1 MQPYKFPES
10 NEAVIENGTLEIPFY
25 QDSMRTVCCYQ
36 LTKEELDV
44 LNKTGKLW
52 LTYHTVIVDP
62 WMKLARPSVYNPF
75 VKLQPIQL
83 DESIVDKVIIH
94 YEDGEE
100 LILFRM
106 EPGFMLNVATM
117 FSEKMKVV
125 GHGIELKQY
134 GHVLD
139 QYKLDP
145 AWTYILKRVRNQ

>member
-1 MQPYKFPES
+1 
-10 NEAVIENGTLEIPFY
+10 
-25 QDSMRTVCCYQ
+25 
-36 LTKEELDV
+36 
-44 LNKTGKLW
+44 
-52 LTYHTVIVDP
+52 
-62 WMKLARPSVYNPF
+62 MKLARPSVYNPF
-75 VKLQPIQL
+75 VKLKPIEL
-83 DESIVDKVIIH
+83 DESIIDKVIIH

-125 GHGIELKQY
+125 GHGIELKRY

-145 AWTYILKRVRNQ
+145 AWTYILKRVRHE